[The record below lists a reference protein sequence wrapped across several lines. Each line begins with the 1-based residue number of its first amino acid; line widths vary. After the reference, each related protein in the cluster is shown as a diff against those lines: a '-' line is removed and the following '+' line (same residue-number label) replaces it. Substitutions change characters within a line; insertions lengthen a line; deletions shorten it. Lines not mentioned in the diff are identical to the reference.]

1 MNKLKNYGLNLSN
14 TFSLVVAL
22 FLCSGLL
29 KSLLNVLGQ
38 NLPFDITTATGLLI
52 FALMFVCKKFI
63 KHHHLGVIFFLF
75 LFTVWVIFS
84 STYTT
89 SSHYYLI
96 KLIKIGQIWAAFLAG
111 YYIVIKNREIYFL
124 KIMILLSIII
134 GAIYTFGVIYFALAN
149 KNWDEITAAY
159 LGISLLCSFAFTA
172 LIVFNKRL
180 FKPLTLI
187 VLIVIS
193 LITMFGSGGRGG
205 ILFSAISFIAYA
217 VFERKNS
224 KQIYSGVLVITLA
237 IVVAYN
243 LSDEIKLL
251 FERSIYRLSFL
262 FSEEKGNSVNQR
274 FELINFTLNKI
285 ADNPIFGY
293 GLGSFSKEYYN
304 IDGRYYPHN
313 IILEIWF
320 ELGLIGLIIFGILLL
335 LLFIKFDVKK
345 NIVYIILLL
354 PPLFNSLKSLDFTEH
369 RLMFF
374 CFGMILS
381 LSNNKTL
388 FNLKKN

>member
-1 MNKLKNYGLNLSN
+1 MSV
-14 TFSLVVAL
+14 S
-22 FLCSGLL
+22 
-29 KSLLNVLGQ
+29 
-38 NLPFDITTATGLLI
+38 
-52 FALMFVCKKFI
+52 KKFI
-63 KHHHLGVIFFLF
+63 QHQHQGVIFFLF

-96 KLIKIGQIWAAFLAG
+96 KLIKTGQIWAAFLAG
-111 YYIVIKNREIYFL
+111 YYIVIKNREIYFFR
-124 KIMILLSIII
+124 IMILLSIII
-134 GAIYTFGVIYFALAN
+134 ATIYTFGVIYFALAN
-149 KNWDEITAAY
+149 KKWDEITAAY

-187 VLIVIS
+187 ALIVIS

-205 ILFSAISFIAYA
+205 ILFSAISLIAYA

-243 LSDEIKLL
+243 VSDEIKLL

-320 ELGLIGLIIFGILLL
+320 ELGLIGLIIFGMLLL
-335 LLFIKFDVKK
+335 LLFIKFDAKK

-354 PPLFNSLKSLDFTEH
+354 PPLLNSLKSLDFTEH